1 MSNELDELMTDDFL
15 SGLDSP
21 SNNNE
26 GLFDKPP
33 WVRGDTGHTTFKAW
47 RAILDLQA
55 IKEKSIKNYGKVA
68 DRKTPKSLY
77 QIKKSEVADIVAIKS
92 QSLFRTSG
100 FSDDIRAFFDDVNSE
115 LLDLFEVE
123 QNKQRL
129 RRKRTGVRSKCKP
142 ELVDDVQVLR
152 EKVEEL
158 ERRAVKDTLDLML
171 QRMPLDLRRKL
182 SV

>member
-1 MSNELDELMTDDFL
+1 MSNELDELMTDEFL

-26 GLFDKPP
+26 GLIDKPS
-33 WVRGDTGHTTFKAW
+33 WVKGGTGHTTFKAW

-77 QIKKSEVADIVAIKS
+77 QIKKSDVAEIVAIKS

-100 FSDDIRAFFDDVNSE
+100 FSDDIRDFFDDVNSE
-115 LLDLFEVE
+115 LLELFEIE

-142 ELVDDVQVLR
+142 DLVDDVQVLR

-158 ERRAVKDTLDLML
+158 ERQTVKDTLDLML
-171 QRMPLDLRRKL
+171 QRMPLDLRRKMGM
-182 SV
+182 

>member
-15 SGLDSP
+15 SDLDSP

-33 WVRGDTGHTTFKAW
+33 WVRGDTRHTTFKTW

-68 DRKTPKSLY
+68 HRKTPKSLY

-115 LLDLFEVE
+115 LVDLFEIE

-129 RRKRTGVRSKCKP
+129 RRKRRGVRSKCKP

-152 EKVEEL
+152 EKVEKL
-158 ERRAVKDTLDLML
+158 ERQTVKDTLDLML
-171 QRMPLDLRRKL
+171 QRMPLDLRRKMGM
-182 SV
+182 

>member
-1 MSNELDELMTDDFL
+1 MSNELDELMTDEFL

-26 GLFDKPP
+26 GLLDKPS
-33 WVRGDTGHTTFKAW
+33 WVKGGTGHTTFKAW

-77 QIKKSEVADIVAIKS
+77 QIKKSEVAEIVAIKS

-115 LLDLFEVE
+115 LLDLFEIE

-129 RRKRTGVRSKCKP
+129 RRRAGVRSKCKL

-171 QRMPLDLRRKL
+171 QRMPLDLRRKMGM
-182 SV
+182 

>member
-21 SNNNE
+21 NKNND
-26 GLFDKPP
+26 GLLDKPS

-47 RAILDLQA
+47 RAILDLQE

-77 QIKKSEVADIVAIKS
+77 QIKKSDVAEIVAIKS

-115 LLDLFEVE
+115 LLDLFEIE

-129 RRKRTGVRSKCKP
+129 RRRTGVRSKCKP

-158 ERRAVKDTLDLML
+158 ERQTVKDTLDLML

>member
-1 MSNELDELMTDDFL
+1 VAKLTMPLHT
-15 SGLDSP
+15 
-21 SNNNE
+21 
-26 GLFDKPP
+26 
-33 WVRGDTGHTTFKAW
+33 VHTTFKAW

-77 QIKKSEVADIVAIKS
+77 QIKKSDVAEIVAIKS

-100 FSDDIRAFFDDVNSE
+100 FSDDIRDFFDDVNSE
-115 LLDLFEVE
+115 LLELFEIE

-142 ELVDDVQVLR
+142 DLVDDVQVLR

-158 ERRAVKDTLDLML
+158 ERQTVKDTLDLML
-171 QRMPLDLRRKL
+171 QRMPLDLRRKMGM
-182 SV
+182 